1 MRSCFPGKDMKMQ
14 HTPFGY
20 DIVDGRA
27 VVNPEKAETLKK
39 VISSYL
45 SGKGFTAA
53 AADAGLAMSHSGVK
67 RLIQNERYLGDSFYP
82 AIITEETARAI
93 EEERLRREKA
103 LGRQDKPKKEHTEV
117 PIGTR
122 FSISAIEQKYE
133 DPVLQAEYAY
143 SLIESEV
150 D

>member
-1 MRSCFPGKDMKMQ
+1 MKMQ
-14 HTPFGY
+14 HTPYGY

-27 VVNPEKAETLKK
+27 VINPEKAETLKK
-39 VISSYL
+39 VIKNYL
-45 SGKGFTAA
+45 SGMAFTAA
-53 AADAGLAMSHSGVK
+53 AADAGLTMSHCGVK

-103 LGRQDKPKKEHTEV
+103 LGRQNRPKKEQSTV
-117 PIGTR
+117 PVGKR
-122 FSISAIEQKYE
+122 FMIPAIEPKYE

-143 SLIESEV
+143 SLIEMEV
-150 D
+150 G